1 MQDSNHFPEYE
12 RMMGLILERQAMMRA
27 IADPEDE
34 HRARLPIFSSKFWYE
49 RKPLAFYA
57 SSRIE
62 RWELLR
68 ASMDASV
75 TDGQLYVNNE
85 EGD

>member
-12 RMMGLILERQAMMRA
+12 RMLGLVMECKAMRLA

-34 HRARLPIFSSKFWYE
+34 HRPRLPIYSSKFWDE